1 MKKLLLIL
9 SWVVAI
15 NANAQ
20 LAPYST
26 APDFTST
33 DLNGVSHNLQSY
45 LDAGKTVIMDVSAT
59 WCGPCWNFHN
69 AGILEDVY
77 NTYGPAGT
85 DEMMVF
91 YVEGDATTTN
101 ADLNGTG
108 TNTQGDWVSGTA
120 YPILDDAAIAT
131 AYAINY
137 FPTIYII
144 CPSGIVW
151 ECGQSPDGSAYWTAE
166 GLHALIG
173 DCPSAT
179 VDTDPTVLQCNTP
192 ATSACGVGATGSIT
206 PQAFLMNLGAT
217 SALTSATIKT
227 YKNGTLVNT
236 NNWTGNLA
244 TYASAWVTLSPVT
257 VSATDVVTCRVENG
271 DDLNADNN
279 EAPVNFIFTAIG
291 SVVTSAPVIEGLTD
305 SNFPANGW
313 AISDVANNGGNWY
326 WNDQGQFGLDGATL
340 FDYYNAPA
348 GEVDDFISPSIDLT
362 GLTAAYCNFAYS
374 KANYL
379 SGAGADK
386 LEVRV
391 STNCGA
397 TWSTV
402 WTKTSPAL
410 DTEPAT
416 NSAYIPTAT
425 TVWATASADL
435 SQWAGQSDVLVA
447 FRATSGYGNL
457 LHLDNINISAIPS
470 NINDVKQTFES
481 SVYPNPSAGVITIN
495 GQRDTDV
502 KVYDATGKLVES
514 FFMNNSVQT
523 LNLESYPNGL
533 YNVQLVHN
541 GSAMTHRVTIQK

>member
-1 MKKLLLIL
+1 MKKLLLLL

-20 LAPYST
+20 LAPYSS

-45 LDAGKTVIMDVSAT
+45 LDAGKTVIIDISAT
-59 WCGPCWNFHN
+59 WCGPCWAFHN
-69 AGILEDVY
+69 TGVLDDVY
-77 NTYGPAGT
+77 NTYGPSGT
-85 DEMMVF
+85 NEMMVF
-91 YVEGDATTTN
+91 YVEGDPAPTN

-108 TNTQGDWVSGTA
+108 TNTQGDWVTGSA
-120 YPILDDAAIAT
+120 YPILDDNTIAD
-131 AYAINY
+131 AYQINY

-151 ECGQSPDGSAYWTAE
+151 ECGQAGPDGNYWTAD
-166 GLHALIG
+166 GLHSLIG

-206 PQAFLMNLGAT
+206 PQAFLMNLGT
-217 SALTSATIKT
+217 TGDLTSATIKT
-227 YKNGTLVNT
+227 YKNGTLANT
-236 NNWTGNLA
+236 DNWTGSLA
-244 TYASAWVTLSPVT
+244 TYESAWVNLSPV
-257 VSATDVVTCRVENG
+257 VVNGTDVITCRVENG
-271 DDLNADNN
+271 DDMNATNN
-279 EAPVNFIFTAIG
+279 EATVNYLFTAIG
-291 SVVTSAPVIEGLTD
+291 SVVTSAPVIEGMTD
-305 SNFPANGW
+305 TQNFPTNGW
-313 AISDVANNGGNWY
+313 AIYDVAANGANWFWNN
-326 WNDQGQFGLDGATL
+326 QGQFGLDGATL
-340 FDYYNAPA
+340 FDYYDAA
-348 GEVDDFISPSIDLT
+348 TGEVDDFISPSIDLS
-362 GLTAAYCNFAYS
+362 GLTAAYCNFAYT
-374 KANYL
+374 KANYTT
-379 SGAGADK
+379 AGADK

-416 NSAYIPTAT
+416 GSIYIPTAS

-447 FRATSGYGNL
+447 FHATSGYGNV

-470 NINDVKQTFES
+470 NVNDVKQKFES
-481 SVYPNPSAGVITIN
+481 SVYPNPSNGIVTIN
-495 GQRDTDV
+495 GQRDSEV
-502 KVYDATGKLVES
+502 KVFDVTGNLVES
-514 FFMNNSVQT
+514 FFMNNPVQT
-523 LNLESYPNGL
+523 LNLEAYPSGL

-541 GSAMTHRVTIQK
+541 GSATTHRVTIQK